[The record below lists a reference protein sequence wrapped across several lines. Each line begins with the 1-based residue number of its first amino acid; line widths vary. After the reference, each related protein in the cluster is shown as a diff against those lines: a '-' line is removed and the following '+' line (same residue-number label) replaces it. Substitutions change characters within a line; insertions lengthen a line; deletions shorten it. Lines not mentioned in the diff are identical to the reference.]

1 MFSKLFLM
9 RSHVNKPLGILPP
22 LTPPEDWGGI
32 RIVLFLILASACF
45 AQPFPPDSVW
55 TFAFDDGGDEYFY
68 GMTGDGDGVI
78 LCGEAREWGALAG
91 DALLVKVDLQ
101 GNLVWS
107 RRFPDE
113 HPSRFEGRYSN
124 FESGRYVVQSRLAPD
139 GTTTMFRVVRFDENF
154 EQIDSVL
161 FQMFSASGA
170 YYAGYVIDDIWG
182 ISRTS
187 YIINSADGY
196 AAVHSRVLFE
206 WTGDVTL
213 EVNYPTTPFEYR
225 NYLRSNGPYNAPVVV
240 GYGPVSQA
248 LGMQGVIHLGSDENN
263 GVTRHFGG
271 PGADKFNHVTGHNW
285 SSRRMVGSTTDPS
298 NGSTD
303 GWVVVADE
311 DFDTVT
317 ARSYGGLAA
326 DEFVASFNSF
336 DTLSLPNGYFCI
348 GNYSSEDIEFE
359 QSDFWV
365 MGLDMDGDSLWSL
378 LLGGPE
384 AEKCYAVEGSYLGYM
399 ILGSSQSFAVP
410 GWDGCAMFL
419 GYVPDIAAAPGSL
432 NFGPVAVG
440 DSSSRSLGLINTGSN
455 VLTVTEI
462 SSTAN
467 YHANFTGPATVEI
480 GDTLHVPVVFTPQSP
495 GTHVDTLRV
504 TSDAISGVKNVR
516 CLGAGTAAAADDAS
530 LLPTEFRLHPP
541 YPNPFNPTATIA
553 FDVPRDARVE
563 LTIFDVQG
571 RMVATLLNGNLSAG
585 THSRD
590 WTCSTCAGGVYFARL
605 RTSEFEG
612 IQKLVLIK

>member
-1 MFSKLFLM
+1 MYFII
-9 RSHVNKPLGILPP
+9 V
-22 LTPPEDWGGI
+22 
-32 RIVLFLILASACF
+32 VLFLTRLSF

-139 GTTTMFRVVRFDENF
+139 GTPIMFRVVRFDENF

-161 FQMFSASGA
+161 FQVFDANGA
-170 YYAGYVIDDIWG
+170 YFAGYSEDDIWG
-182 ISRTS
+182 INRRNHVLNT
-187 YIINSADGY
+187 ADGY
-196 AAVHSRVLFE
+196 AALHSRMLFE
-206 WTGDVTL
+206 WSGDVTL
-213 EVNYPTTPFEYR
+213 EVNYPSLPFEFTSYQAE
-225 NYLRSNGPYNAPVVV
+225 NGPYDAPVIA
-240 GYGPVSQA
+240 GYGRVSDA
-248 LGMQGVIHLGSDENN
+248 LGTQGIIHVGSDENN
-263 GVTRHFGG
+263 GTTRHFGG
-271 PGADKFNHVTGHNW
+271 PGTDKFRHVSTLDLIFPPFAGY
-285 SSRRMVGSTTDPS
+285 RLVGSTTSPS

-303 GWVVVADE
+303 GWIVLTNSNL
-311 DFDTVT
+311 DTVI
-317 ARSYGGLAA
+317 SHHYGGLAA
-326 DEFVASFNSF
+326 DEFITSFGRW
-336 DTLSLPNGYFCI
+336 DTVGTPIGHICF
-348 GNYSSEDIEFE
+348 GNYASEDIEAE

-365 MGLDMDGDSLWSL
+365 MGLDMDGDSLWSML
-378 LLGGPE
+378 VGGQE
-384 AEKCYAVEGSYLGYM
+384 AEKCYSVVRLGWNFM

-419 GYVPDIAAAPGSL
+419 GYVPDIAATPGSL

-462 SSTAN
+462 SSTEN

-480 GDTLHVPVVFTPQSP
+480 GDTLNVPVVFTPQSP
-495 GTHVDTLRV
+495 GTHVDTLRIL
-504 TSDAISGVKNVR
+504 SDAVSGVKNVR

-541 YPNPFNPTATIA
+541 YPNPFNPTTTIA

-571 RMVATLLNGNLSAG
+571 RMVATLLDGNLSAG